1 MWKLENKVTGEIDTW
16 YEAELINDIRE
27 AVQRVL
33 RANHC
38 NNCDGIG
45 LDECGD
51 MECGVKAAQ
60 MIEEMIQEN
69 EK

>member
-1 MWKLENKVTGEIDTW
+1 MWVRDNKVW

-33 RANHC
+33 KANHC

-60 MIEEMIQEN
+60 MIEEMIQEMN
-69 EK
+69 NDNIYL

>member
-1 MWKLENKVTGEIDTW
+1 MWQRVDCKGNTVKW

-27 AVQRVL
+27 VVQRVL

-51 MECGVKAAQ
+51 MECGVKTAQ
-60 MIEEMIQEN
+60 MIDEMLQEN
-69 EK
+69 ER